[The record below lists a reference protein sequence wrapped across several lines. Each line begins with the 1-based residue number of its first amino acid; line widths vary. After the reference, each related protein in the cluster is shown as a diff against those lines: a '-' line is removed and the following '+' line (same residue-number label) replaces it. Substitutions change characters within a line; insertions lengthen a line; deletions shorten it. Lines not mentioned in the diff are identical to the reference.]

1 LRTGVIKDIR
11 NALYHKI
18 IFLPMRFFSDERK
31 GDLISRMIGDV
42 KELED
47 SVVNSLQKA
56 LKSPIELIVY
66 ITTLFIMSAHLTF
79 FVLVLL
85 PFSAVLI
92 NRIAKS
98 LRRKAVKGQQRL
110 GNLLIN
116 IEETLFGI
124 RIIKAFTAE
133 SKAQKRFENENND
146 YTFIMNK
153 VQWKKA
159 LAHPISELMG
169 TIVIVL
175 IMWYGG
181 GMVLNNSSTL
191 SPQEFITF
199 IFIFFQILT
208 PAKSLS
214 NLYFDISKGMAA
226 FERVRE
232 VLIADESIRDVPN
245 AKIAEGFT
253 QSIEYDNVT
262 FSYDDK
268 AEVLKDIN
276 LTIKKGQSV
285 ALVGQSGAGKSTLV
299 DLLPRFFDITKGTI
313 RVDGVPIK
321 DLQIKSLRNLIGVVN
336 QEQILFND
344 TIFNNI
350 AFGVDEA
357 TEEEVIDA
365 AKVANAHE
373 FIVNTENGYQTV
385 IGDRGSKLSG
395 GQRQRLT
402 IARAI
407 LVNPPI
413 LILDEATSAL
423 DAESEKMVQNALDH
437 LMKNRTSII
446 IAHRLSTVK
455 NADIVCV
462 MKDGKIIESGKHDEL
477 LEKGGAF
484 KKLSEQQIN

>member
-1 LRTGVIKDIR
+1 L
-11 NALYHKI
+11 
-18 IFLPMRFFSDERK
+18 
-31 GDLISRMIGDV
+31 
-42 KELED
+42 
-47 SVVNSLQKA
+47 
-56 LKSPIELIVY
+56 
-66 ITTLFIMSAHLTF
+66 
-79 FVLVLL
+79 
-85 PFSAVLI
+85 
-92 NRIAKS
+92 
-98 LRRKAVKGQQRL
+98 
-110 GNLLIN
+110 
-116 IEETLFGI
+116 GI

-133 SKAQKRFENENND
+133 SKAKARFEKENNN

-199 IFIFFQILT
+199 IIIFFQILT

-214 NLYFDISKGMAA
+214 NLYFDINKGMAA

-245 AKIAEGFT
+245 AKIVEKFEQG
-253 QSIEYDNVT
+253 IEYDNVT

-299 DLLPRFFDITKGTI
+299 DLLPRFFDITKGAI
-313 RVDGVPIK
+313 RVDGIPIK
-321 DLQIKSLRNLIGVVN
+321 ELQIKSLRNLIGVVN

-357 TEEEVIDA
+357 TEE
-365 AKVANAHE
+365 
-373 FIVNTENGYQTV
+373 
-385 IGDRGSKLSG
+385 
-395 GQRQRLT
+395 
-402 IARAI
+402 
-407 LVNPPI
+407 
-413 LILDEATSAL
+413 
-423 DAESEKMVQNALDH
+423 
-437 LMKNRTSII
+437 
-446 IAHRLSTVK
+446 
-455 NADIVCV
+455 
-462 MKDGKIIESGKHDEL
+462 
-477 LEKGGAF
+477 
-484 KKLSEQQIN
+484 